1 MIYYKYKNLL
11 RLVVYMLNYKRNFS
25 SVLKNLRQE
34 KGYSQKKLSELSS
47 VPYSSI
53 QKYEQGTL
61 TPTDENLIKLSNTLG
76 VDYQIFLSDISV
88 DTKKAILEL
97 FNNDYNPKNQID
109 FINYILK
116 YFNIDVKFNND
127 ESINIGNAKGY
138 YPGIEVKNLND
149 DIKNLIIDKLI
160 LGVLSIH
167 FINAEEHMTILEKL
181 YVQKIKK

>member
-1 MIYYKYKNLL
+1 
-11 RLVVYMLNYKRNFS
+11 MLNYKRNFS

-97 FNNDYNPKNQID
+97 FNNDYNPKDQID

-116 YFNIDVKFNND
+116 YFNI
-127 ESINIGNAKGY
+127 
-138 YPGIEVKNLND
+138 
-149 DIKNLIIDKLI
+149 
-160 LGVLSIH
+160 
-167 FINAEEHMTILEKL
+167 
-181 YVQKIKK
+181 